1 MAASH
6 FRESAPSTPLTDN
19 GSYKQLTSSVYL
31 SEVQEDGYHER
42 TSWVQ
47 GPDSRSGSSSRSG
60 AYEPGYSSYPLPE
73 PHDRDSYPTYRDNI
87 SQERNLAGNPYQSPS
102 TACHSPS
109 VMCHGHN
116 YRYPESTA
124 NLGGGFDPLAST
136 RESNPHRQVPSPP
149 TVKPAKVHPSGFQ
162 LPSSYDSNGSGLFEH
177 SPPYHRRHNHTEHHP
192 LSVNSRGITPP
203 LTAGYE
209 IDRTLGHEMHGRG
222 QDGYSSV
229 TRNVATTAGVARQFI
244 ASPAVVA
251 ASRARRTPGKLAAYC
266 CPHCD
271 STFTASHNLQSHI
284 RSHFGT
290 SKTQCPSILKLQCDS
305 TGLTCHLFSS
315 SSFVATA
322 NSTKSIKGKR
332 ETNPSSFT
340 SSSMVNMSEF
350 IDNNNGNG
358 HGANAAPGNERLHFD
373 LRTNYFYSSSGCIDF
388 QQELPPCPIHQQ
400 APPLCLSSVIEQ
412 QWPSQTTPVYPGTLS
427 VEANY
432 DDYLNLSYYDVDNG
446 TDSLSPPN
454 VPPKRTKPKFFCDM
468 PGCGKSY
475 TAAHNLKYHQRAH
488 KRTKPFQR
496 GQRYLAF
503 HQAGVEDL

>member
-1 MAASH
+1 MFSSNALAFPLSLPLVTTSSMAASH

-284 RSHFGT
+284 RSHFGVRPYNCKRCGRGFGT
-290 SKTQCPSILKLQCDS
+290 KHDCKRHERSCKT
-305 TGLTCHLFSS
+305 
-315 SSFVATA
+315 
-322 NSTKSIKGKR
+322 
-332 ETNPSSFT
+332 
-340 SSSMVNMSEF
+340 
-350 IDNNNGNG
+350 
-358 HGANAAPGNERLHFD
+358 
-373 LRTNYFYSSSGCIDF
+373 
-388 QQELPPCPIHQQ
+388 
-400 APPLCLSSVIEQ
+400 
-412 QWPSQTTPVYPGTLS
+412 
-427 VEANY
+427 
-432 DDYLNLSYYDVDNG
+432 
-446 TDSLSPPN
+446 
-454 VPPKRTKPKFFCDM
+454 
-468 PGCGKSY
+468 
-475 TAAHNLKYHQRAH
+475 
-488 KRTKPFQR
+488 
-496 GQRYLAF
+496 
-503 HQAGVEDL
+503 